1 MIFQPL
7 PLTTSG
13 SRSPQ
18 LCQVFPNSQVLR
30 EKPTKKL
37 QNFGTPPQHSDR
49 HSWALFFCL
58 FHHLKTK
65 ANTYLSSSSIFSH
78 ISEFLYF
85 RVTMFHHLPPLSIVS
100 FLFPR
105 WHQQESVSNLI
116 FEPHSW
122 VAAWTFPSDSVS
134 YYRQKTVPLI
144 KPTNNDKMNITRLLM
159 FVPSVLYFP
168 PTFSPHPWC
177 HQQEGVPNLI
187 FEPRSWVD
195 LLRFQT
201 FQ

>member
-30 EKPTKKL
+30 GNPPKNYKILALPHSNHTITL
-37 QNFGTPPQHSDR
+37 GPWVLGTISPSHNKS
-49 HSWALFFCL
+49 
-58 FHHLKTK
+58 K
-65 ANTYLSSSSIFSH
+65 YLSSSSIFSH
-78 ISEFLYF
+78 LSEFLYF
-85 RVTMFHHLPPLSIVS
+85 RIAKFHLLSPLSIVS

-116 FEPHSW
+116 FEPHPW

-144 KPTNNDKMNITRLLM
+144 KPTNNIKMNITRLFM
-159 FVPSVLYFP
+159 FVLSVLYFP
-168 PTFSPHPWC
+168 PTFSPHP
-177 HQQEGVPNLI
+177 
-187 FEPRSWVD
+187 
-195 LLRFQT
+195 
-201 FQ
+201 